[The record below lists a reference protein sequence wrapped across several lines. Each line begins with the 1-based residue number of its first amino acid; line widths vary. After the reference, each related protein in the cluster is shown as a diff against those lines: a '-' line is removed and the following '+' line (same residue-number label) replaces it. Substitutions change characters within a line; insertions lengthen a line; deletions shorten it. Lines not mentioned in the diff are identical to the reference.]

1 MLSSLWPP
9 AILGGAERYAS
20 ALAEHLRERGWEVGA
35 LTLGVEGDDVVSSVR
50 PWPYRLDEYET
61 HSRAARAVFHT
72 LDVHRPGVAATIR
85 GALDAFGP
93 DLVHSHSI
101 AGLSTVALTAA
112 GRHGFAQ
119 VHTLHDYWMLCRRSA
134 LVSRAGT
141 ACAPRCLSCRLVSE
155 VQARLVARHPPEI
168 VIAVSNAIA
177 HEHEVIPWMR
187 GRVRVVRNPVTRIE
201 RPHRTP
207 RAEAVTFG
215 YLGRLTREK
224 GVMTLVDAF
233 VLAELPSARLVIAG
247 AGPMRADLEGR
258 ASPSVEL
265 AGWVDG
271 DAKAALL
278 DRIDCIVV
286 PSEWPDPAPLVIDE
300 ARGHGIPVIGARAG
314 GIPELVSPAD
324 APLLFPAGDA
334 RALADSFRRFAAEP
348 GRFADDGTGLTD
360 WDEHVDQVIAAYD
373 EAIASR

>member
-9 AILGGAERYAS
+9 AILGGAERYAA
-20 ALAEHLRERGWEVGA
+20 ALAGHLRERGWDVGA
-35 LTLGVEGDDVVSSVR
+35 LTFGVDGDDVVSSVR
-50 PWPYRLDEYET
+50 PWPYRLDEFET
-61 HSRAARAVFHT
+61 RSPAARAVFHA

-85 GALDAFGP
+85 RALDEFRP
-93 DLVHSHSI
+93 DIVHSHSI
-101 AGLSTVALTAA
+101 TGLSTVALTTA

-134 LVSRAGT
+134 LVSRSGT
-141 ACAPRCLSCRLVSE
+141 ACTPRCLSCRLVSDVE
-155 VQARLVARHPPEI
+155 ARLVARHPPEI
-168 VIAVSNAIA
+168 VIAVSRAIA
-177 HEHEVIPWMR
+177 REHEVLPWMR

-207 RAEAVTFG
+207 RADALTFG
-215 YLGRLTREK
+215 SLGRLTREK

-233 VLAELPSARLVIAG
+233 VLAKLPNARLVIAG
-247 AGPMRADLEGR
+247 TGPLRADLERR
-258 ASPSVEL
+258 APPSVEL
-265 AGWVDG
+265 VGWVDG

-278 DRIDCIVV
+278 ERIDCIVV

-300 ARGHGIPVIGARAG
+300 ARGRGIPVIGARAG

-324 APLLFPAGDA
+324 APLLFASGDA
-334 RALADSFRRFAAEP
+334 RALADSLRRFAAEP
-348 GRFADDGTGLTD
+348 DRFADDGTGLTD